1 MMTPRS
7 ERNLAG
13 VHPKLVAVVRRA
25 LELLE
30 VHRVELSFIVTEG
43 LRTMARQ
50 QDLYRA
56 GATRTMNSYHLKQH
70 DGYAHAVD
78 LAATVG
84 GDVRWDWPLYTHLA
98 AAMKQ
103 AAQEQEVR
111 ITWGGDWKELR
122 DGPHFQLEDHK

>member
-1 MMTPRS
+1 MTPRS

-30 VHRVELSFIVTEG
+30 AHRVDLSFIVTEG

-50 QDLYRA
+50 QELYRA
-56 GATRTMNSYHLKQH
+56 GASRTLASYHLKQH
-70 DGYAHAVD
+70 DGYSHAVD
-78 LAATVG
+78 LAATVNG
-84 GDVRWDWPLYTHLA
+84 QVRWDWPLYTHLA

-103 AAQEQEVR
+103 AAQEQGVR
-111 ITWGGDWKELR
+111 ITWGGDWKQLR

>member
-1 MMTPRS
+1 MTPRS

-30 VHRVELSFIVTEG
+30 AHRVDLSFIVTEG

-50 QDLYRA
+50 QELYRA
-56 GATRTMNSYHLKQH
+56 GASRTLNSYHLKQH
-70 DGYAHAVD
+70 DGYSHAVD
-78 LAATVG
+78 LAATVSG
-84 GDVRWDWPLYTHLA
+84 QVRWDWPLYTHLA

-103 AAQEQEVR
+103 AAQEQGTR
-111 ITWGGDWKELR
+111 ITWGGDWKQLR